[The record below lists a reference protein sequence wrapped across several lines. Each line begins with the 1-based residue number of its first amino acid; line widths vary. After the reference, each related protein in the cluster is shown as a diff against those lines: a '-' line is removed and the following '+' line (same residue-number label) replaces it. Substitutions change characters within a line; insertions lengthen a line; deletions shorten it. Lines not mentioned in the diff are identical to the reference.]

1 MGNGIFGI
9 GLSALHAAQ
18 QGLLVA
24 GHNVSNASTPGY
36 TRQRIIQSTGVA
48 QATGDGF
55 IGRGVQIDTV
65 RRVYNEFLVHQV
77 TQAKTEST
85 QLDTYLAQMKQI
97 DALLADTSG
106 RLGLSPALQEFFGS
120 VQDVATSPSDVAG
133 RQSMLSNAEVMVRRF
148 QSLND
153 SLDEIQD
160 GVNAQIENSV
170 SLINTLAARISE
182 LNGTISLAESS
193 AGGQPANDLR
203 DQRDELVTQLNDQVR
218 AKVVEQSDGGYSI
231 FIGTGQS
238 LVVGSTAFQLATT
251 ASPINA
257 RRLEVTYVSGGNSVP
272 VKESSL
278 DGGKLGGL
286 LQFRSGELDAAR
298 NGLGRVAIGLAATF
312 NDQHRLG
319 QDIQGNLGEDF
330 FTLPEPSVTAST
342 RNAGNAIIAAEI
354 FDSSNL
360 TTSDY
365 RLRYDGA
372 NYTLTRLNDDV
383 TQTFA
388 AFPQTVDGVRLS
400 FASGAAAAGD
410 EFIIRPTANGA
421 RQIEVAIQDTNLIAA
436 AAPIRTDAPTANT
449 GTGRI
454 TAGAVNAPPPTD
466 PNLREPVTFTF
477 TSATTF
483 DVSGNGTG
491 NPTGVTF
498 NPGSSISYNGWT
510 VQITGSPK
518 PGDTFSIGPNTNGAL
533 DNRNALLLGALQSTK
548 ILAGGTASY
557 QNAYGQVVSLMG
569 YKTREL
575 EVTSAAQAALLS
587 QAQALQQSESGV
599 NLDEEAANLLRYQQ
613 AYQAASK
620 VIQTANQMFDAL
632 LDITR

>member
-9 GLSALHAAQ
+9 GLSALNAAQ

-24 GHNVSNASTPGY
+24 GHNVSNAATPGY
-36 TRQRIIQSTGVA
+36 TRQQMVQSPSAA
-48 QATGDGF
+48 QATGSGF
-55 IGRGVQIDTV
+55 IGKGVQVDTV
-65 RRVYNEFLVHQV
+65 RRVYNEFLVNQV
-77 TQAKTEST
+77 TQARTESY
-85 QLDTYLAQMKQI
+85 QLDTYFAQMKQI
-97 DALLADTSG
+97 DSLLADPSG
-106 RLGLSPALQEFFGS
+106 RLGLAPALQEFFGS
-120 VQDVATSPSDVAG
+120 VQDVATSPSGVAS
-133 RQSMLSNAEVMVRRF
+133 RQSMLSNAEVLVRRF

-170 SLINTLAARISE
+170 SLINTLGARIGE
-182 LNGTISLAESS
+182 LNATISLAENN

-203 DQRDELVTQLNDQVR
+203 DQRDELVAQLNDQVR

-238 LVVGSTAFQLATT
+238 LVVGSTAFELATMV
-251 ASPINA
+251 SPVDPH
-257 RRLEVTYVSGGNSVP
+257 RVEVAYVSGGNSVP
-272 VKESSL
+272 VRESRL

-286 LQFRSGELDAAR
+286 LQFRSEELDAAR

-319 QDIQGNLGEDF
+319 QDIQGNLGGDF
-330 FTLPEPSVTAST
+330 FTVPNPSITAST
-342 RNAGNAIIAAEI
+342 RNSGDAVIAAEI
-354 FDSSNL
+354 SDPGAL

-372 NYTLTRLNDDV
+372 NYTLTRLNDSV

-400 FASGAAAAGD
+400 FASGAIAAGD
-410 EFIIRPTANGA
+410 EFLIRPTANGA
-421 RQIEVAIQDTNLIAA
+421 DQIEVAIQDTSLIAA
-436 AAPIRTDAPTANT
+436 ATPIRTDAPPANT

-454 TAGAVNAPPPTD
+454 SAGTVDAPPPLD
-466 PNLREPVTFTF
+466 PDLREPVTFTF

-491 NPTGVTF
+491 NPTGITF
-498 NPGSSISYNGWT
+498 TPGSPISYNGWT

-518 PGDTFSIGPNTNGAL
+518 PGDTFSVGPNTNGAM
-533 DNRNALLLGALQSTK
+533 DNRNALLLGALQGSNT
-548 ILAGGTASY
+548 LAGGTASY
-557 QNAYGQVVSLMG
+557 QSAYGQVVSLAG

-575 EVTSAAQAALLS
+575 EVTSAAQTALLS
-587 QAQALQQSESGV
+587 HAQALQQSESGV

-620 VIQTANQMFDAL
+620 VIQVATQMFDTL
-632 LDITR
+632 LDIAR